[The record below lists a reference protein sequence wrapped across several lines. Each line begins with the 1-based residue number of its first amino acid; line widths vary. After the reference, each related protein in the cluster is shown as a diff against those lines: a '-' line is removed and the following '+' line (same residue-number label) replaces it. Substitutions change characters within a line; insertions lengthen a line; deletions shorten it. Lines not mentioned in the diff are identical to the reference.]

1 MDVKTGEF
9 GGYVQK
15 ESNLS
20 QLRDCWI
27 YDDSKIY
34 DDAQLIGNAKL
45 KNNSTMYDSAIVFDQ
60 IKLIYESVK
69 IKFEV

>member
-1 MDVKTGEF
+1 MT
-9 GGYVQK
+9 
-15 ESNLS
+15 
-20 QLRDCWI
+20 
-27 YDDSKIY
+27 KIY